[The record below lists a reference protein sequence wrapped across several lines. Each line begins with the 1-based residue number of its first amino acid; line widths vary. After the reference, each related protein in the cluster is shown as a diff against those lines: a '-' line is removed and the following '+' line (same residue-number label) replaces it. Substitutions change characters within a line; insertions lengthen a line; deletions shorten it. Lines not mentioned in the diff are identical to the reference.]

1 MRDIISLQRSPFFT
15 VPRSF
20 LKVMTMTTGEF
31 DFDAVFRQDPSG
43 EGDDADE
50 ILFPCVAVILH
61 TLLKEKENHTLPFPV
76 G

>member
-1 MRDIISLQRSPFFT
+1 MLILMRDIISLQRSPFST

-20 LKVMTMTTGEF
+20 LKVMTMTTAEF

-50 ILFPCVAVILH
+50 ILFPMCGCDPAH
-61 TLLKEKENHTLPFPV
+61 PP
-76 G
+76 